1 MGHLFASDDQNTE
14 TSASAPIFPVNIQG
28 WSPLRLSGLISLL
41 STGLSEVFSNTMVR
55 RYQFFGILPSLQS
68 SSHNCTW
75 PLGRP
80 QPWLYRTFVR
90 RVMFLLFNTL
100 SRFVFAFWSRSSC
113 LLISRL
119 QSPSAVILELAHDH
133 RHLGYLS
140 KRNPSSQSYG
150 FSSSHVR
157 RRRQW
162 QPTPVLLPGEFQGR
176 RSLVGCHLW
185 GHAESDTTEA
195 I

>member
-1 MGHLFASDDQNTE
+1 MSWLFASDDQNTWVWA
-14 TSASAPIFPVNIQG
+14 SASVLQMSFQDCF
-28 WSPLRLSGLISLL
+28 PLRLTSLIALL
-41 STGLSEVFSNTMVR
+41 SKGLSGVFSSNTVQ

-162 QPTPVLLPGEFQGR
+162 QPTPVLLPGEFQG
-176 RSLVGCHLW
+176 
-185 GHAESDTTEA
+185 
-195 I
+195 